1 MMVYYLISSGFGP
14 AECELAVA
22 RFADYAAASFGCGAV
37 SRVPGTRSGTYRS
50 VVVRAW
56 SDADNGPLDGFLGS
70 VMWICRSPFRPE
82 HRRKNWFIRVTR
94 AVPSNAGAYTGR
106 RLYQVW
112 DKRFIRFDTFRS
124 GGHGGQ
130 NVNKV
135 ETGVRATYSAWFE
148 GFDEPVSV
156 VCTSERSQLA
166 NKREAVRLLRDL
178 VCARIA
184 AAEAQEVNDRWRE
197 HTRLERGHPVAVF
210 EGTSFVRVK

>member
-1 MMVYYLISSGFGP
+1 MMVDYLISSGFGP

-37 SRVPGTRSGTYRS
+37 SHVPGTRSGTYRS

-106 RLYQVW
+106 RLY
-112 DKRFIRFDTFRS
+112 
-124 GGHGGQ
+124 
-130 NVNKV
+130 
-135 ETGVRATYSAWFE
+135 
-148 GFDEPVSV
+148 
-156 VCTSERSQLA
+156 
-166 NKREAVRLLRDL
+166 
-178 VCARIA
+178 
-184 AAEAQEVNDRWRE
+184 
-197 HTRLERGHPVAVF
+197 
-210 EGTSFVRVK
+210 